1 MIGTRA
7 ASGWEFFSMNI
18 AKQFDKLALGTVQFG
33 LPYGVANQ
41 QGQVAASE
49 VQATLDLA
57 RTNGIHTLDT
67 AIAYGESE
75 RVLGGMSLEDF
86 DIVTKLPSVPDG
98 CKDVVGWIESE
109 LEGSLTRLN
118 VSRVNSL
125 LLHSPDQLSSSIGQT
140 IYKTLL
146 EKKNEGIVKRIGISV
161 YCPNELSLLI
171 ENFHFDLIQAPFNI
185 IDNRLKEAGLFEKLA
200 LSGTQ
205 LHVRSV
211 FMQGLLLMS
220 AESRPE
226 KFNRWSSLW
235 TTWEQW
241 LADVNLTPLQA
252 CLRYALSIPE
262 IERVVVGVDS
272 SVQLSEILK
281 ASEGDCP
288 IPLPTLNCTDLNLL
302 NPSLWSQL

>member
-1 MIGTRA
+1 
-7 ASGWEFFSMNI
+7 MNI
-18 AKQFDKLALGTVQFG
+18 PKRFDKLALGTVQFG

-49 VQATLDLA
+49 VQTILNSA

-75 RVLGGMSLEDF
+75 CVLGGMSLDGF
-86 DIVTKLPSVPDG
+86 DIVTKLPSVPDE
-98 CKDVVGWIESE
+98 CTDVAGWIERE
-109 LEGSLTRLN
+109 LEGSLSRLN
-118 VSRVNSL
+118 VSRVDSL
-125 LLHSPDQLSSSIGQT
+125 LLHNPGQLSGSMGQI

-146 EKKNEGIVKRIGISV
+146 EKKNEGVIKRVGVSV
-161 YCPNELSLLI
+161 YSPDELLLLI
-171 ENFHFDLIQAPFNI
+171 ESFQFDLIQAPFNI
-185 IDNRLKEAGLFEKLA
+185 IDSRLKEAGLFEKLA

-220 AESRPE
+220 AASRPE

-235 TTWEQW
+235 STWDQW
-241 LADVNLTPLQA
+241 LKEVNLTPLQA

-262 IERVVVGVDS
+262 IEKVVVGVDS
-272 SVQLSEILK
+272 AIQLSEILK
-281 ASEGDCP
+281 ASEGYCP
-288 IPLPTLNCTDLNLL
+288 ITPPILNCSDPNLL
-302 NPSLWSQL
+302 NPSLWNSL